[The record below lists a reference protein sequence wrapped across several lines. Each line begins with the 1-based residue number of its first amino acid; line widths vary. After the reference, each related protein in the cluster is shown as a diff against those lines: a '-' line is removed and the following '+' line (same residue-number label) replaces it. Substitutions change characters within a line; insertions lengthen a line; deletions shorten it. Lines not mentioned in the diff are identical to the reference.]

1 MTNRLHDP
9 ETAEAPS
16 ESEPRHHF
24 GIEDIKFAPSPK
36 KEERHEIG
44 AADDAA
50 PELVLP
56 PQSSHK
62 KKSKKPRSVKSK
74 ILRVLLIIL
83 IVILALALIATGT
96 VLVMRHIGKQ
106 QMLDTKDAVLTAP
119 QELIDDDSVAISSD
133 GRTVTYNG
141 ETYVFNEDRTNI
153 LCVGTDKEAL
163 GTTDDVIGT
172 GGQADAIFILSIDTE
187 TGEIDAVA
195 IPRDTL
201 VDVDIYNAEGKFVRT
216 ENTQICL
223 SYAYGDGKDS
233 SCLNTVKSA
242 SRLFYGIPINTYAA
256 IDLSAIATL
265 NDAVGGVSV
274 TLSEDFKRDNGTVA
288 KAGQTITLVGDEAER
303 FVRERDVE
311 VLDSNMARMARQ
323 KQYLTAFFS
332 KAIDAASEDIGVP
345 LELFDKVSGNSV
357 TNVNSSRITY
367 LATTLVTNHQPLVFH
382 SVAGEVVKGEDGYA
396 EYKADYVALYE
407 KVLEVF
413 YNKA

>member
-1 MTNRLHDP
+1 MTNQLHDP
-9 ETAEAPS
+9 ETTEVPS
-16 ESEPRHHF
+16 EKELRHRF
-24 GIEDIKFAPSPK
+24 GIEDVKFKPSPK
-36 KEERHEIG
+36 TEPRHEIET
-44 AADDAA
+44 DANS
-50 PELVLP
+50 PELVFP
-56 PQSSHK
+56 PSSSRK
-62 KKSKKPRSVKSK
+62 TSKKPRSVKRT
-74 ILRVLLIIL
+74 ILRILLIFL
-83 IVILALALIATGT
+83 IVIVSLALIATGT
-96 VLVMRHIGKQ
+96 VLVLRHIGKN
-106 QMLDTKDAVLTAP
+106 QMLDTQNAVLSAP
-119 QELIDDDSVAISSD
+119 QELIDDSSVAISSD

-141 ETYVFNEDRTNI
+141 ETYVFNENRTNI

-163 GTTDDVIGT
+163 GTEDDVVGT

-201 VDVDIYNAEGKFVRT
+201 VDVDIYNADGKFVRT

-274 TLSEDFKRDNGTVA
+274 TLREDFKRNDGTFA

-311 VLDSNMARMARQ
+311 VLDSNMARMERQ
-323 KQYLTAFFS
+323 KQFLTAFFS
-332 KAIDAASEDIGVP
+332 KAISAASEDIGVP
-345 LELFDKVSGNSV
+345 LALFDKVSGNSV
-357 TNVNSSRITY
+357 TNLNSSRITY

-382 SVAGEVVKGEDGYA
+382 SVAGEVIKGEDGYA
-396 EYKADYVALYE
+396 EYKADYKTLYE

-413 YNKA
+413 YEKQ